1 MELQIK
7 PLTEEYVDQVCV
19 LEEEAFSMPWHR
31 ESFLEMILNKDACY
45 LVGLMEEEVVASC
58 GLRNIV
64 GDGEITNVVTKSS
77 ARGRGIGEQMLL
89 KLLEEG
95 TAMGVEAFTLEVRKS
110 NDAAIH
116 LYEKLGFVTEGVRK
130 NFYEDPTEDALIMW
144 KRYIKQPRDC

>member
-1 MELQIK
+1 MELIIK

-31 ESFLEMILNKDACY
+31 ESFLEMIQNPDACY
-45 LVGLMEEEVVASC
+45 LVGLVEGEAVASC

-64 GDGEITNVVTKSS
+64 GDGEITNVVTKGSM
-77 ARGRGIGEQMLL
+77 RGKGFGKQMLL

-95 TAMGVEAFTLEVRKS
+95 YKMGVEAFTLEVRIS
-110 NDAAIH
+110 NTTAIG

-130 NFYEDPTEDALIMW
+130 NFYEEPTEDALIMW
-144 KRYIKQPRDC
+144 KR

>member
-19 LEEEAFSMPWHR
+19 LEEEAFSMPWHK
-31 ESFLEMILNKDACY
+31 ESFMEMIENKDACY
-45 LVGLMEEEVVASC
+45 LVGLLEGQVVASC

-77 ARGRGIGEQMLL
+77 ERGKGIGEQMLL
-89 KLLEEG
+89 KLMEEG
-95 TAMGVEAFTLEVRKS
+95 CNMGVEAFTLEVRKS
-110 NDAAIH
+110 NEPAIH

-130 NFYEDPTEDALIMW
+130 NFYEEPTEDALIMW
-144 KRYIKQPRDC
+144 KR